1 MARSRRRESTVC
13 RVTPLDVLGSSKYMQ
28 LTTFRKDGTPV
39 PTPVWVAR
47 SGHELRVWS
56 AAGAG
61 KVKRIRRSG
70 AVQVA
75 PCTTRGKPM
84 GVPIDATARLLP
96 EEDVA
101 GVLDALV
108 QKYGLFGR
116 LATWRDRR
124 GGRKGAAIAITLQ
137 G

>member
-1 MARSRRRESTVC
+1 
-13 RVTPLDVLGSSKYMQ
+13 LDVLGSSKYMQ

-39 PTPVWVAR
+39 ATPVWVAR
-47 SGHELRVWS
+47 AGDELRVWS
-56 AAGAG
+56 AADAG

-75 PCTTRGKPM
+75 PCTARGKPS
-84 GVPIDATARLLP
+84 GAPIDAVARMLP
-96 EEDVA
+96 DDDVQ
-101 GVLDALV
+101 GVLDALT
-108 QKYGLFGR
+108 QKYGLLGR

-124 GGRKGAAIAITLQ
+124 GGRQGAAIAITLP

>member
-1 MARSRRRESTVC
+1 
-13 RVTPLDVLGSSKYMQ
+13 MQ

-47 SGHELRVWS
+47 TGNELRVWS
-56 AAGAG
+56 AADAG

-75 PCTTRGKPM
+75 PCTPRGKPI
-84 GVPIDATARLLP
+84 GTPIDATARMLP
-96 EEDVA
+96 DDDVP
-101 GVLDALV
+101 GVLDLLV
-108 QKYGLFGR
+108 QKYGLLGR

-124 GGRKGAAIAITLQ
+124 SGRRGAAIEITL
-137 G
+137 GGPAAADHS